1 LFPAFFLHSLTF
13 IFGVLTFGDR
23 RGSFAVHVFCMP
35 RCTPSCPALPYC
47 RTQDFSPPP
56 RVSSVSFVHIIYFGF
71 GPCVC
76 QRFAPLCHARDIVC
90 ACSSSW
96 ACAAAD
102 PPFIPSSNAFL
113 GDFQLYQRLPLCL
126 LFLTDI
132 LISGTPHT
140 AHGGA
145 ARPLRSGSSICPSP
159 HSAHGGAARPLAR
172 ALLLVLCAWWKDL
185 AKSEKIW
192 PSLAKS
198 GQVWPSLAKSGQVWG
213 CSSSCASAAARTLRV
228 VGLLAL
234 LHERGCRWHLDLS
247 EPALRIRWRCS
258 PSCTSAAA
266 ELSFLR
272 PMLLVGFYL
281 CRLLHDIYCRLPH
294 DIYTSFYVDSSMIS
308 LSICVDS
315 SDIPSPFC
323 LPPGAH
329 SIIGIHILGNSALA
343 SCPRAPR
350 DAPRDAQKLTVVQ

>member
-1 LFPAFFLHSLTF
+1 LCRLFHDIPFYLRRLFHDNSFSFLPAARGPLHIRQFDL
-13 IFGVLTFGDR
+13 
-23 RGSFAVHVFCMP
+23 P
-35 RCTPSCPALPYC
+35 EPAL
-47 RTQDFSPPP
+47 RT
-56 RVSSVSFVHIIYFGF
+56 R
-71 GPCVC
+71 
-76 QRFAPLCHARDIVC
+76 
-90 ACSSSW
+90 
-96 ACAAAD
+96 
-102 PPFIPSSNAFL
+102 
-113 GDFQLYQRLPLCL
+113 
-126 LFLTDI
+126 
-132 LISGTPHT
+132 
-140 AHGGA
+140 
-145 ARPLRSGSSICPSP
+145 
-159 HSAHGGAARPLAR
+159 
-172 ALLLVLCAWWKDL
+172 
-185 AKSEKIW
+185 
-192 PSLAKS
+192 
-198 GQVWPSLAKSGQVWG
+198 WG

-234 LHERGCRWHLDLS
+234 LHERGCRRHLDLS

-272 PMLLVGFYL
+272 PMLVVGFYL
-281 CRLLHDIYCRLPH
+281 CRLLHDIYCRLLH

-350 DAPRDAQKLTVVQ
+350 DALKLTVV